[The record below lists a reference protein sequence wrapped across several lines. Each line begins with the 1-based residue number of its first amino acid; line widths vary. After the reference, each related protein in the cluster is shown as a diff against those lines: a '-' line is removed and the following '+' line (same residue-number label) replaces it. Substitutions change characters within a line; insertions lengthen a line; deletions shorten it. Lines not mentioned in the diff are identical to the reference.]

1 MHKNKNFLITVK
13 LKSLYVP
20 NELRETL
27 SRQKQFR
34 VIKPEIRV
42 LGIDDGKFVP
52 RTKGNVLVVGV
63 VFRGAFSIDGVM
75 HTTIAID
82 GLDATQKFAKMI
94 NTSPHRGQ
102 LRLVMLN
109 GITFAGF
116 NLVDIKKLNAATKL
130 PVLALT
136 REKPD
141 LDRIHEA
148 LKNLPN
154 AEERWRLVLEAGE
167 IHEIQNRGSKIYVET
182 AGISL
187 ADAQK
192 IIALTSSRSSL
203 PEPLRVAHLIASG
216 ISY

>member
-1 MHKNKNFLITVK
+1 
-13 LKSLYVP
+13 
-20 NELRETL
+20 L
-27 SRQKQFR
+27 SSQKAFR
-34 VIKPEIRV
+34 IIKPEIRV
-42 LGIDDGKFVP
+42 LGIDDGKFTPHTHGTVII
-52 RTKGNVLVVGV
+52 VGV
-63 VFRGAFSIDGVM
+63 VFRGGSSIDGVM
-75 HTTIAID
+75 HTTVSID
-82 GLDATQKFAKMI
+82 GLDATEKLTSMI
-94 NTSPHRGQ
+94 NASPHRKQ

-116 NLVDIKKLNAATKL
+116 NLVDIKKLNVETKL

-141 LDRIHEA
+141 LNGIHEA

-154 AEERWRLVLEAGE
+154 VEERWSVVLEAGE
-167 IHEIQNRGSKIYVET
+167 IHEVQNRGTKIYVET

-192 IIALTSSRSSL
+192 IIAVTSSRSSM